1 MGQIRN
7 VDSPFSLITE
17 GSKDLLSTDL
27 LSLPNDQWRRS
38 IKSNN
43 QKVVIF
49 HHFRLDKLPLVLY
62 HVPMLMDGNC
72 TAGMRI

>member
-1 MGQIRN
+1 MING
-7 VDSPFSLITE
+7 E
-17 GSKDLLSTDL
+17 
-27 LSLPNDQWRRS
+27 DQ

-62 HVPMLMDGNC
+62 HVSMLMDGNC